1 MTRKLEELLN
11 LAPAS
16 QFIDQPSLDAVNSVE
31 EAKVF
36 IEENRE
42 MIAQVDTAID
52 KLDAAMPSVR
62 ALDASDDEMDE
73 LADYAKSK
81 AEDMMDLG
89 LNVDPRFAGVILQTA
104 SSMLGMAITAKT
116 AKMDRKLRTLQLQM
130 QKAKLDHQI
139 AKDISKGDGGGAVPV
154 EGKGIVLDRNELLR
168 EILSNQ
174 STQK

>member
-1 MTRKLEELLN
+1 MTKKLEEILN
-11 LAPAS
+11 LPTFTDEDS
-16 QFIDQPSLDAVNSVE
+16 PTME

-42 MIAQVDTAID
+42 IITQVDTAID

-62 ALDASDDEMDE
+62 ALDASDDEMDQ

-139 AKDISKGDGGGAVPV
+139 AKDNTKGDGGSAAPV
-154 EGKGIVLDRNELLR
+154 EGKGIVLDRNELLKQ
-168 EILSNQ
+168 ILNNQ

>member
-1 MTRKLEELLN
+1 MTKKLEEILN
-11 LAPAS
+11 LPKFTDEDS
-16 QFIDQPSLDAVNSVE
+16 PTME

-42 MIAQVDTAID
+42 MITQVDSAID

-116 AKMDRKLRTLQLQM
+116 AKIDRKLRTLQLQM

-139 AKDISKGDGGGAVPV
+139 AKDAGKEASATNAPLDGQGM
-154 EGKGIVLDRNELLR
+154 VLDRNELLR
-168 EILSNQ
+168 QILNNQ
-174 STQK
+174 QTQK

>member
-1 MTRKLEELLN
+1 MTKKLEEILN
-11 LAPAS
+11 LPTFTDEDS
-16 QFIDQPSLDAVNSVE
+16 PTME

-42 MIAQVDTAID
+42 MITQVDSAID

-116 AKMDRKLRTLQLQM
+116 AKIDRKLRTLQLQM

-139 AKDISKGDGGGAVPV
+139 AKDAGKEAGNSNTPVDGQ
-154 EGKGIVLDRNELLR
+154 GIVLDRNELLR
-168 EILSNQ
+168 QILNNQ
-174 STQK
+174 QTQK

>member
-1 MTRKLEELLN
+1 MTKKLEEILN
-11 LAPAS
+11 LPTFTDEDS
-16 QFIDQPSLDAVNSVE
+16 PTVE

-73 LADYAKSK
+73 LAAYAKSK

-116 AKMDRKLRTLQLQM
+116 AKIDRKLRTLQLQM

-139 AKDISKGDGGGAVPV
+139 AKDNAKGEGGTATPV
-154 EGKGIVLDRNELLR
+154 EGKGIVLDRNELLKQ
-168 EILSNQ
+168 ILNNQ